1 MCGIVATTD
10 EKTDM
15 KLFEESLD
23 RLTDRGPD
31 DGRILK
37 VGKGIMGFRRL
48 SIMDLSG
55 LGMQPFLFEG
65 NALICNGEIYCFRK
79 LKEELEKKYT
89 FNSDSD
95 EIKHFIYKVGTK
107 TDAADKKYQYI
118 ARVGSYKYRKI

>member
-48 SIMDLSG
+48 SKMDLSG
-55 LGMQPFLFEG
+55 LGIQP
-65 NALICNGEIYCFRK
+65 Y
-79 LKEELEKKYT
+79 
-89 FNSDSD
+89 
-95 EIKHFIYKVGTK
+95 
-107 TDAADKKYQYI
+107 
-118 ARVGSYKYRKI
+118 